1 MYAKITQ
8 QLKGILG
15 NNKDGHLDLHEC
27 MVLRDAIALLEKP
40 SMRIIDAARALGFSI
55 QMDGDELNVFDP
67 SNRSVAAEVQNMMAK
82 AGFPDFAFYGIAYNR
97 YGANIPSVVYKV

>member
-1 MYAKITQ
+1 MYDKNIR
-8 QLKGILG
+8 QLKNMLSS
-15 NNKDGHLDLHEC
+15 NMDGHLDIHEC
-27 MVLRDAIALLEKP
+27 IVLRDAIALLEKP

-67 SNRSVAAEVQNMMAK
+67 SNRNDSAEVHRMMSS

-97 YGANIPSVVYKV
+97 YGAHIPSVVYKV